1 MKGILFKCLL
11 SVVLLAYLV
20 FAFIWTREMS
30 AGARCTGMDVVI
42 LDSADNKFV
51 TTAEIIREIDN
62 FPSRCTGM
70 LISEID
76 TDSIERRLNRID
88 KIESA
93 SCVILS
99 DGKVVVTVVPMSPVA
114 RIFDGDYSYYINR
127 AGKRITADA
136 RYFLDVPVISG
147 QFDSTYKAVSL
158 LPLVDYISSDS
169 TWNSLVSMIRTDGR
183 NNIYLVP
190 MIRGHVINFGDV
202 SDIENKFDRLR
213 RMYEEILPLKGWD
226 FYDTLSVKWRGQVV
240 ATRRV
245 KKLVEPQVRYDD
257 ESENELPQ
265 DIGTML
271 AATPEQ
277 LSQPVQNDTIK
288 ENN

>member
-1 MKGILFKCLL
+1 
-11 SVVLLAYLV
+11 
-20 FAFIWTREMS
+20 
-30 AGARCTGMDVVI
+30 
-42 LDSADNKFV
+42 
-51 TTAEIIREIDN
+51 
-62 FPSRCTGM
+62 
-70 LISEID
+70 
-76 TDSIERRLNRID
+76 
-88 KIESA
+88 
-93 SCVILS
+93 
-99 DGKVVVTVVPMSPVA
+99 
-114 RIFDGDYSYYINR
+114 
-127 AGKRITADA
+127 
-136 RYFLDVPVISG
+136 
-147 QFDSTYKAVSL
+147 
-158 LPLVDYISSDS
+158 
-169 TWNSLVSMIRTDGR
+169 
-183 NNIYLVP
+183 